1 MQKIFMDGR
10 KKTKKLPPNI
20 KVGRQA
26 GKYDYRRNADY
37 GFTSREVILF
47 LLLNI
52 DLFFAVTLI
61 GFFLIIRLA
70 VIAIPLHLILGNK
83 YRIA

>member
-1 MQKIFMDGR
+1 MQRIFMDGR
-10 KKTKKLPPNI
+10 KKTKKLPLNL
-20 KVGRQA
+20 KAERQA